1 MKAVVREHIQQLD
14 VGLGGG
20 IVSEK
25 IRVETIDNPMLVIG
39 LGGTGIDA
47 LLRLKYQINRRF
59 KLPED
64 PMTRKKQEKPANIEF
79 MGFETNEQELR
90 KNYKGISLDPIN
102 EFVLLS
108 NSEVGGILQNRSILE
123 PYITDWLSPELS
135 ISDGVG
141 GASGNR
147 QAGRL
152 LLFTKITQVVQSIE
166 KKINILSKG
175 TNKKL
180 IVFVLTGLSGGTG
193 SGCYLDIAYIVR
205 GIIEKEYGSSGV
217 DRVNQLGYLFT
228 PDVNLSN
235 NSLSSHTRDYI
246 KKNGYAALKEL
257 DYWMNVDERG
267 ERFKQSYGNI
277 LNVDSPL
284 PPFNLCHLISATN
297 TEGKQLEN
305 AYDYCMN
312 VTAENITNFMAS
324 EEKNSGEEFA
334 IHDYIS
340 NINMNIA
347 QMTTTF
353 SANYKYNIIGASSAV
368 LPIEEMTTYLA
379 YRLFKKIEKMFESAP
394 TQEDV
399 GEFERKIKIDTDNV
413 IRRFE
418 ERVPEPL
425 LGYENSERLSFNNL
439 VKTQVIN
446 IDTELET
453 GYLAR
458 AIEEYVKVKKQLPGE
473 ILEVF
478 QDQANRVFLHPEQGP
493 IYISRLIYN
502 GDGFSVLKTIL
513 AHIESLKTTR
523 QRMPQDIQDAAE
535 RANEKL
541 ADARSAFISKDK
553 KKNVYISAKIMEYGL
568 RADLIRTEYMIEFYE
583 DLYQLLNQENSRM
596 YNVFTEVL
604 NALNDI
610 FEKNGNILTQG
621 EEVNYQGKKTYYWNV
636 VSIPDIVKEVD
647 KLMKEQSGDEL
658 IRDFTSNL
666 LTHSNKWLKDQEM
679 DIVSSISDFL
689 TDHFGDLI
697 TKSMEEFLLIK
708 FGDEEAIDKLVERK
722 IASQLD
728 EDAIS
733 IFHMNNSTG
742 HLHFPSWGF
751 VSVPV
756 QAPSIL
762 KGIRNYQTNALG
774 KSNFTIKESRV
785 KNRIFWLNT
794 KNGIP
799 LYVYTPLK
807 VYEESYEKTI
817 LDREGIGR
825 HLVQT
830 VNENWVELPSPIPE
844 ASWGDT
850 YNNPRVKEQN
860 QRVNAIFEEALE
872 KKIIQEKDISQAT
885 SNRYDYMVT
894 GNLNLNQMIGK
905 YDINLASDKPN
916 MGELKKCIH
925 MLEKLLEDGI
935 GSGIESG
942 IETKGKRDVFRSINK
957 ERAKE
962 NFTRSPHAIRAV
974 QGELAKIHEIESKL
988 NEFKEIL
995 GQHQEEEE
1003 LIDQFI
1009 QVMYTDTI
1017 QKKGAIYIYDKDLEE
1032 DPWEPFVNLLDVK
1045 NYYEYVIYDKFC
1057 NLPAKQKAMIMKK
1070 AVKRNTI
1077 LTSSEDIS
1085 ELILKL
1091 DGLIQS
1097 YSERKEELD
1106 YEKDELAN
1114 GEDIYTFY
1122 KQVLFNLNKIRR
1134 NLD

>member
-1 MKAVVREHIQQLD
+1 MKAVVKEHIQQLD

-25 IRVETIDNPMLVIG
+25 IRVDTIDNPMLVIG

-64 PMTRKKQEKPANIEF
+64 PLTRKKQEKPANIEF
-79 MGFETNEQELR
+79 IGFETNEQERR
-90 KNYKGISLDPIN
+90 KHYKGISLDPIN

-123 PYITDWLSPELS
+123 PYITDWLSPELT
-135 ISDGVG
+135 ISDGIN

-147 QAGRL
+147 QSGRL

-166 KKINILSKG
+166 KKINTLSKG

-180 IVFVLTGLSGGTG
+180 VVFILTGLSGGTG
-193 SGCYLDIAYIVR
+193 SGCFLDIAYIVR
-205 GIIEKEYGSSGV
+205 GIIEKEFGSGGV

-340 NINMNIA
+340 NINTNIA
-347 QMTTTF
+347 QMTTSF
-353 SANYKYNIIGASSAV
+353 SANHKYNIIGSSSAV

-379 YRLFKKIEKMFESAP
+379 YRLFKKMEKMFEASP

-399 GEFERKIKIDTDNV
+399 GEFARRIKGDTDSV

-425 LGYENSERLSFNNL
+425 AGYENSERLSFNNL
-439 VKTQVIN
+439 IKTQAIN
-446 IDTELET
+446 IDTELKT
-453 GYLAR
+453 GYLTR
-458 AIEEYVKVKKQLPGE
+458 ASEEYIKVKKQLPGE
-473 ILEVF
+473 ILETF
-478 QDQANRVFLHPEQGP
+478 REQANRLFMHPEQGP
-493 IYISRLIYN
+493 IYTSRLIN
-502 GDGFSVLKTIL
+502 TSTGFSLLATIL
-513 AHIESLKTTR
+513 AYIESLKEAK
-523 QRMPQDIQDAAE
+523 QRMPEEIEDAIE

-541 ADARSAFISKDK
+541 TDARSAFISKEK
-553 KKNVYISAKIMEYGL
+553 KKNAYIEAKIREYNL
-568 RADLIRTEYMIEFYE
+568 RADLIRIEYMIEFYE
-583 DLYQLLNQENSRM
+583 DLYNVLNEENSRI
-596 YNVFTEVL
+596 YNVFTEIL
-604 NALNDI
+604 NALNQI
-610 FEKNGNILTQG
+610 FEKNGDILVNG
-621 EEVNYQGKKTYYWNV
+621 EEVGHDGGKTYYWNI

-647 KLMKEQSGDEL
+647 KLMSGHNSDAL
-658 IRDFTSNL
+658 IRDFTNEL
-666 LTHSNKWLKDQEM
+666 LKHSHLWLKEQEM
-679 DIVSSISDFL
+679 DVVSSISDFL
-689 TDHFGDLI
+689 TSKFGDLI
-697 TKSMEEFLLIK
+697 TKSMEEFLVIK
-708 FGDEEAIDKLVERK
+708 FGDEEAIDKLVERQ

-733 IFHMNNSTG
+733 IFHMTNSTG

-762 KGIRNYQTNALG
+762 KGIRNYQTNAIG
-774 KSNFTIKESRV
+774 KSNFTIKESKVR
-785 KNRIFWLNT
+785 NRIFWLNT

-830 VNENWVELPSPIPE
+830 DKENWAYLPSPIPE
-844 ASWGDT
+844 SSWGDT
-850 YNNPRVKEQN
+850 YVNPRIKEHNQN
-860 QRVNAIFEEALE
+860 IRVIFDEALE
-872 KKIIQEKDISQAT
+872 KGVIRQKDTEQGT
-885 SNRYDYMVT
+885 SNRYECVFTKDF
-894 GNLNLNQMIGK
+894 
-905 YDINLASDKPN
+905 DINQITSAYEFNLGSDKPN
-916 MGELKKCIH
+916 MGELQRCH
-925 MLEKLLEDGI
+925 RNLNDLLKE
-935 GSGIESG
+935 GIEEVSRKD
-942 IETKGKRDVFRSINK
+942 IFRSIN
-957 ERAKE
+957 EDMAKE
-962 NFTRSPHAIRAV
+962 NFIRSPYIIDMAKE
-974 QGELAKIHEIESKL
+974 ELAKIHSIESKISQIKAIIDQH
-988 NEFKEIL
+988 KE
-995 GQHQEEEE
+995 EDE
-1003 LIDQFI
+1003 LVDQFI
-1009 QVMYTDTI
+1009 QVMYTGTI
-1017 QKKGAIYIYDKDLEE
+1017 CKKGALYVYDKDVEE
-1032 DPWEPFVNLLDVK
+1032 DLWEPFVNLLSVK
-1045 NYYEYVIYDKFC
+1045 NNYEYEIYKNFIG
-1057 NLPAKQKAMIMKK
+1057 LSSRQKAIIMKK
-1070 AVKRNTI
+1070 SERRNVQ

-1085 ELILKL
+1085 GLIETLDELI
-1091 DGLIQS
+1091 S
-1097 YSERKEELD
+1097 TYTARKEELD
-1106 YEKDELAN
+1106 YSKDEIID
-1114 GEDIYTFY
+1114 GETIYTFY
-1122 KQVLFNLNKIRR
+1122 KQVLFKLSEIRR
-1134 NLD
+1134 NLK